1 MIKKHVYQRDFNGCA
16 VASVAMLANVNY
28 FVARRAIFPK
38 IKHHHCRGYFE
49 HDLYDEIPYVEDPEL
64 FRGMRRLGLKI
75 RPYEVDS
82 LTPRDI
88 YYRLKNDALFT
99 TDIGSHGYHGCT
111 HCYAWDAT
119 KKKLHDAGERM
130 IGYQCLDLNLVLNVR
145 AYKIIHVVEVI
156 GRK

>member
-38 IKHHHCRGYFE
+38 IKHHHNPYDGLGR
-49 HDLYDEIPYVEDPEL
+49 LYDEIPYVEDPEL
-64 FRGMRRLGLKI
+64 FTGMRRLGLKI
-75 RPYEVDS
+75 QPYEVNNLS
-82 LTPRDI
+82 PREV

-99 TDIGSHGYHGCT
+99 MDLGNHGYHGCT

-119 KKKLHDAGERM
+119 NKKLHDAGERM

-145 AYKIIHVVEVI
+145 AYKIIHVVEVV